1 MTLPAYIRNPYARQS
16 VCECERNA
24 GRSMV
29 TQFSRRPR
37 GYTHNNNVALL
48 RVSQNN
54 KCNMRF
60 TYPGAE
66 SAFAAASART
76 GCCIGTVTVDVGADI
91 APIVSLRL
99 CAAAG
104 AVLTLK
110 TQPHDVTQT
119 MKQMQVLQG

>member
-1 MTLPAYIRNPYARQS
+1 
-16 VCECERNA
+16 
-24 GRSMV
+24 
-29 TQFSRRPR
+29 
-37 GYTHNNNVALL
+37 
-48 RVSQNN
+48 
-54 KCNMRF
+54 MRF
-60 TYPGAE
+60 TYPGVE

-110 TQPHDVTQT
+110 TQPRGATQT
-119 MKQMQVLQG
+119 VKQMKVRKG